1 MECTNVP
8 EQKQD
13 VAEREEDV
21 YLNVTK
27 MECTSSVPEQMPD
40 VADGQDEGPT
50 RQEATSKEPSYV
62 GSNTSNFLPCSFMQ
76 LVIFCVLTIFVSYCA
91 KLLWDRYCYGKFGG
105 PQTTVENVPITIEHE
120 YSAVVFTDDEDHPDK
135 LKIYHLLSSLLRE
148 QYESKFSPA
157 CVYYESSLNY
167 PIYLDK
173 ENSWKGGYTIIGTQ
187 ESIELS
193 VRQEGSLAVHLRIHS
208 QMQKGIESSSEENN
222 YELLLGDSQFLSNT
236 FWKLTKVNHVDYDYL
251 LCKFVEEDTVCS
263 KTELME
269 KIRINMKA

>member
-91 KLLWDRYCYGKFGG
+91 KLLWDRYFDGKFGEPQKPVENG
-105 PQTTVENVPITIEHE
+105 HRTSVENVENIPVENVDENDPQTLVENVPITIQHDHE
-120 YSAVVFTDDEDHPDK
+120 CSEVDFTKDKDPDK
-135 LKIYHLLSSLLRE
+135 VKI
-148 QYESKFSPA
+148 F
-157 CVYYESSLNY
+157 
-167 PIYLDK
+167 
-173 ENSWKGGYTIIGTQ
+173 
-187 ESIELS
+187 
-193 VRQEGSLAVHLRIHS
+193 
-208 QMQKGIESSSEENN
+208 
-222 YELLLGDSQFLSNT
+222 NT
-236 FWKLTKVNHVDYDYL
+236 L
-251 LCKFVEEDTVCS
+251 
-263 KTELME
+263 
-269 KIRINMKA
+269 